1 MSNERTISVKSS
13 VLEKALRDAG
23 LVRFH
28 TDSHVAELRALLD
41 APAETLTGHHPA
53 CRAVDDYKPGECS
66 HSCKPAAKPQ
76 GEPVAWQ
83 VRAICSDGA
92 RLGWRDVSKDRFEE
106 ATSSA
111 NLSESAGGHVDWECR
126 QLYAEQPAPVAVVL
140 PERLQQVLKFLDGSG
155 ELDGCSFGDQ
165 RPGHAK
171 FWWRLHLRA
180 CIDEVT
186 RLNAKP

>member
-41 APAETLTGHHPA
+41 APAAKNWEYFHNA
-53 CRAVDDYKPGECS
+53 MESERDYWKALAQ
-66 HSCKPAAKPQ
+66 KPADQPQ
-76 GEPVAWQ
+76 GEPVAPFYICAVDFNRL
-83 VRAICSDGA
+83 VRDDTAIASV
-92 RLGWRDVSKDRFEE
+92 RVSREKRGPFTEP
-106 ATSSA
+106 
-111 NLSESAGGHVDWECR
+111 
-126 QLYAEQPAPVAVVL
+126 LYAERPAPVAVVL

-155 ELDGCSFGDQ
+155 ELDGFSFGDQ

-171 FWWRLHLRA
+171 FWWRHHLRA

-186 RLNAKP
+186 RLNDKSR